1 MCAVKAHLTF
11 LYLPHI
17 LVEFPWQVF
26 AGANY
31 QLFSDFH
38 RCTILENPQLSRAS
52 GRISLHFFAT
62 SSPTSRK
69 IQLAIRKEREWKW
82 PIRVHR

>member
-17 LVEFPWQVF
+17 LVEFPWQAF
-26 AGANY
+26 ADANY

-38 RCTILENPQLSRAS
+38 RCTILENPQLRELL
-52 GRISLHFFAT
+52 GEFPYVSLLPLPLLHERY
-62 SSPTSRK
+62 SS
-69 IQLAIRKEREWKW
+69 L
-82 PIRVHR
+82 